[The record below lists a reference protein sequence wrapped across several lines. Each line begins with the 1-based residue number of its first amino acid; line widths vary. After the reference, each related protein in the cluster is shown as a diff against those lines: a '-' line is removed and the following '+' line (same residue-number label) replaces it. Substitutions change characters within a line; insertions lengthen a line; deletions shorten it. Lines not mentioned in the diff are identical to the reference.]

1 MKKAYLVLSQIS
13 HDGKTFLPPG
23 SNPDDDEDGII
34 YLTDEEAQRLKACD
48 AIEEIDDG
56 PLTPSAENTP
66 SGTPNGESN
75 AAVEL
80 TTLAAIGNQLGEITS
95 GNIEIGQLILDPS
108 LTRGTPSGDSTAAA
122 DALAEQTD
130 KETNQDPL
138 NNKDGGDATLAAQT
152 TAAAS
157 TNIEEANGPA
167 AAEGNA
173 SATPEAPEASAPG
186 AEGNLTPASADAVQD
201 PVDPAPAVDSTAGG
215 EGQTILDPAATPLD
229 GAATG
234 VVAAPVAAEAPA
246 PANPAPAAPV
256 SKKTR
261 KATAAK

>member
-66 SGTPNGESN
+66 SGTPSGEST
-75 AAVEL
+75 AVVEVI
-80 TTLAAIGNQLGEITS
+80 TLNGIGYQPGEITS
-95 GNIEIGQLILDPS
+95 GNIEVGQSGYFPLGFS
-108 LTRGTPSGDSTAAA
+108 NGDSTAAA

-157 TNIEEANGPA
+157 TNIEEANGPT

-201 PVDPAPAVDSTAGG
+201 PADPAPAVDSTAGG

-246 PANPAPAAPV
+246 PAEPAPAAPAN
-256 SKKTR
+256 KKTR

>member
-56 PLTPSAENTP
+56 QLILEPATPSEPLTPADTLNPPGYFPLGFS
-66 SGTPNGESN
+66 NGES
-75 AAVEL
+75 
-80 TTLAAIGNQLGEITS
+80 
-95 GNIEIGQLILDPS
+95 
-108 LTRGTPSGDSTAAA
+108 TASA

-138 NNKDGGDATLAAQT
+138 NNKDGGDATPTADLSAAGET
-152 TAAAS
+152 L
-157 TNIEEANGPA
+157 
-167 AAEGNA
+167 
-173 SATPEAPEASAPG
+173 TPGASAPG
-186 AEGNLTPASADAVQD
+186 AEEAITPASADAVQD
-201 PVDPAPAVDSTAGG
+201 PVDPAPAVVSTAGG
-215 EGQTILDPAATPLD
+215 DGQTILDPAATPLD

-234 VVAAPVAAEAPA
+234 EKASPVVAQDPAPSESASDPVAAVEAPA
-246 PANPAPAAPV
+246 AAAPADEAKADAP
-256 SKKTR
+256 KKTR
-261 KATAAK
+261 KAAAAK